1 MSAAGQA
8 SSEARKAPP
17 VSCIRGC
24 GGAVQSFLL
33 GGVPAGALI
42 RRGADAQEASVA
54 ARLC

>member
-1 MSAAGQA
+1 VSAAGQA